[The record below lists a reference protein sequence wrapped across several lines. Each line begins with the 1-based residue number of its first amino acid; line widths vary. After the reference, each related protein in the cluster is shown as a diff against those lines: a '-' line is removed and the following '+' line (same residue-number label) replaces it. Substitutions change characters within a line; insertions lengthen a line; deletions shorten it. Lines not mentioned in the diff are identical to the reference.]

1 MGKEYGDKSQVAN
14 TPREVWEGRE
24 DSELFFWSTE
34 SRAWGP
40 ICKKTDV
47 REKKKKRAFYP

>member
-34 SRAWGP
+34 SRAWGL
-40 ICKKTDV
+40 ICKKTDF
-47 REKKKKRAFYP
+47 RGKKKKRAFYP